1 MRAYVLSVVWSL
13 VTFSIAWSQLKIE
26 TCYEKAEAN
35 YPLIQAYELIE
46 KSKEYNLSNASK
58 GYLPQVMLSAK
69 ATYQSDVTKVP
80 IDIPGVKGLSKD
92 QYGATIE
99 LNQTVWDGG
108 HIRSK
113 KEELLTQSEVEGKNI
128 DMILYTIRERVN
140 QLFFGVLLYDGMLQQ
155 NEIYQKELQR
165 NLNLVSAYIQNGIA
179 NQSDKDAVRVEQVK
193 AVQHHAELTHNRQA
207 YLAMLSAL
215 MGEAMSENI
224 TLEMPACTDEVSTV
238 IQRPELAY
246 YDASLRNLDA
256 LKKGVNAN
264 LMPRFNLFI
273 TGGYGKPGLNMLESN
288 FSAYYLG
295 GIRMVWNFGG
305 LYTRKNSL
313 RNIEVNKSR
322 IDVEREA
329 FLFNTRL
336 DMTNSDYEI
345 RKMTQ
350 LIQTDEEIVR
360 LRTSIRESAETKLA
374 NGTLSVLDLMKEVN
388 AEQMAR
394 QEQILHNI
402 QLVQAKYQ
410 LKYIT
415 NN

>member
-13 VTFSIAWSQLKIE
+13 VTVSIAWSQLKIE
-26 TCYEKAEAN
+26 ACYEKAEAN

-128 DMILYTIRERVN
+128 DMMLYTIRERVN

-193 AVQHHAELTHNRQA
+193 AVQQYAELTHNRQA

-224 TLEMPACTDEVSTV
+224 TLEMPVCTDEVSTV

-256 LKKGVNAN
+256 LKKGVNAD
-264 LMPRFNLFI
+264 LMPRFDLFI
-273 TGGYGKPGLNMLESN
+273 TGGYGKPGLNMLENN

-336 DMTNSDYEI
+336 DMTSSDYEI

>member
-13 VTFSIAWSQLKIE
+13 VTVSIAWSQLKIE

-80 IDIPGVKGLSKD
+80 IDIPGVKGLSRD

-128 DMILYTIRERVN
+128 DMMLYTIRERVN

-193 AVQHHAELTHNRQA
+193 AVQQHAELTHNRQA

-224 TLEMPACTDEVSTV
+224 TLEMPVCTDEVSTV
-238 IQRPELAY
+238 IERPELAY

-256 LKKGVNAN
+256 LKKGVNAD
-264 LMPRFNLFI
+264 LMPRFDLFI
-273 TGGYGKPGLNMLESN
+273 TGGYGKPGLNMLENN

-336 DMTNSDYEI
+336 DMTSSDYEI

-350 LIQTDEEIVR
+350 LIQTDDEIVR